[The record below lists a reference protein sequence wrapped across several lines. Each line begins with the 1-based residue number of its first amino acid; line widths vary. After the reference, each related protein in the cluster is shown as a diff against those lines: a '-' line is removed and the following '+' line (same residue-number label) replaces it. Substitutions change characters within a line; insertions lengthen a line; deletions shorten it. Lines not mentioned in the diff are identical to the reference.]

1 MQMTRKLKILR
12 VPKLS
17 DQISDFFISEIEN
30 GSLQPGDLLP
40 SEAELSD
47 QFKVSRT
54 VIREA
59 LGRLKYDGLLESSQ
73 GSRSKVAEDSANR
86 VFRMNRLEASNLSE
100 ISFLYE
106 FRSILE
112 SEAAALA
119 AKRRTD
125 GDLKEM
131 QRIIEVLN
139 QASAERHDGTAENVN
154 FHKKITDASKN
165 PYLSDFMKF
174 LGSKIRDLVQA
185 DRDSSQQVGLPPE
198 VQKEH
203 IAIFESISQKDSEK
217 AREAVK
223 THLLN
228 AAKRRGLP
236 IKIT

>member
-1 MQMTRKLKILR
+1 MIRKLKILR

-30 GSLQPGDLLP
+30 GTLQPGDLLP
-40 SEAELSD
+40 SEAELSE

-86 VFRMNRLEASNLSE
+86 VFRMNRLEASNMAE
-100 ISFLYE
+100 IGFLYE

-131 QRIIEVLN
+131 KRIIEVLN
-139 QASAERHDGTAENVN
+139 RASAERHDGTAANVN

-203 IAIFESISQKDSEK
+203 IAIFESISRKDSEK
-217 AREAVK
+217 ARESVK
-223 THLLN
+223 IHLHN

-236 IKIT
+236 IKVT

>member
-1 MQMTRKLKILR
+1 MNRKLKILR

-30 GSLQPGDLLP
+30 GTLQPGDLLP

-73 GSRSKVAEDSANR
+73 GSRSKVAENSANR
-86 VFRMNRLEASNLSE
+86 VFRMNRLEASNLTE
-100 ISFLYE
+100 IGFLYE

-119 AKRRTD
+119 AKRRTE

-131 QRIIEVLN
+131 KRIIEVLN
-139 QASAERHDGTAENVN
+139 QASAEGHDGTVENVN

-174 LGSKIRDLVQA
+174 LGSKIHDLVQA
-185 DRDSSQQVGLPPE
+185 DRDSSKQVGLPPE

-203 IAIFESISQKDSEK
+203 IAIFESISLKNSEK

-223 THLLN
+223 THLHN

-236 IKIT
+236 IKVT